1 MSAVAS
7 LLRDL
12 VALPSVNP
20 MGRESAAEIS
30 CEHRVAAYLERFFRG
45 LGVPYEKQQAAPG
58 RENVVAR
65 FERPGAARTI
75 LFEAHQ
81 DTVPV
86 TNMTV
91 PPFEGKIEGNRMFGR
106 GTCDVKGGMTS
117 MLSAFARL
125 VREKPANAAN
135 VTMACTVD
143 EEHTFLGVQELA
155 KRGIHADFA
164 IVAEPTRLNIVHAH
178 KGVVRWFIRT
188 PGRACHS
195 SAPEKGVNA
204 IYRMG
209 KLLVAME
216 RYAEEVRASVVD
228 PLLGPATISVGMI
241 EGGTSVNT
249 VPDRCSIEI
258 DRRVV
263 GGEDPRLVRDQ
274 VSDWLRTKGGIDFPF
289 EATDT
294 WICERALVPTKA
306 DEAVTRLGRAI
317 NEVAGTHKVHSVPF
331 GTDAAT
337 ISFAGVPAIVFGP
350 GDIAQ
355 AHTIDEWVPL
365 DEVEKAADILYR
377 LATQAD

>member
-1 MSAVAS
+1 MNAVAT

-12 VALPSVNP
+12 IALPSVNP
-20 MGRESAAEIS
+20 MGRECPAEIAY
-30 CEHRVAAYLERFFRG
+30 EHRVTSYLEGFFRD
-45 LGVPYEKQQAAPG
+45 LGVPFEKQQAAPG
-58 RENVVAR
+58 RENIVAR
-65 FERPGAARTI
+65 FERPGATRTI

-86 TNMTV
+86 TNMVV

-106 GTCDVKGGMTS
+106 GSCDIKGGMTA

-155 KRGIHADFA
+155 KRGIRADFA

-178 KGVVRWFIRT
+178 KGVVRWFLRT
-188 PGRACHS
+188 SGRACHS

-216 RYAEEVRASVVD
+216 QYAEQLRTSVDD

-263 GGEDPRLVRDQ
+263 GGEDPRLARDH
-274 VSDWLRTKGGIDFPF
+274 VSEWLRTQGGIDFPF

-294 WICERALVPTKA
+294 WICERALIPVHA
-306 DEAVTRLGRAI
+306 DEAIARLGRAI
-317 NEVAGTHKVHSVPF
+317 DEVVGTHKVHSVPF

-337 ISFAGVPAIVFGP
+337 ISFSGVPAIVFGP

-365 DEVEKAADILYR
+365 DEVEKAADILFR

>member
-1 MSAVAS
+1 MNAVAS

-20 MGRESAAEIS
+20 MGRESPAEIS
-30 CEHRVAAYLERFFRG
+30 YEHRVTAYLERFFKG

-65 FERPGAARTI
+65 FEQPGAARTI
-75 LFEAHQ
+75 MFEAHQ
-81 DTVPV
+81 DTVPI
-86 TNMTV
+86 TNMIV

-106 GTCDVKGGMTS
+106 GSCDIKGGMTA

-155 KRGIHADFA
+155 KRGIRADFA

-195 SAPEKGVNA
+195 SAPEKGVSA

-216 RYAEEVRASVVD
+216 RYAEELRTSIVD

-317 NEVAGTHKVHSVPF
+317 NDVVGTHKVHSVPF

-337 ISFAGVPAIVFGP
+337 ISFAGIPAIVFGP